1 MNQVTNKRIIWVGL
15 FVILGIVFLL
25 GGILMIGNIHE
36 TFTKK
41 IKVIALFDDISGLQI
56 GNNIW
61 FSGVKIGIVS
71 KLQFH
76 SKSQVVVILKI
87 DINAQQYI
95 RKDAMVKIGSDG
107 LIGNKILVI
116 YGGTSMS
123 LPVNDGDTLGV
134 EKTFSSEDMVNMLQE
149 NNKNVLKISSDFK
162 ILSENLVAGEGSLG
176 KLLRNDALYN
186 NLNATSE
193 SLQLASAKANVMI
206 NTLNDFSTAFAKKG
220 SFANDLVNDT
230 MVFHSLR
237 LSTVQLK
244 QVTLKANTL
253 MANLN
258 TASSNPNSTLGVLM
272 YDDTS
277 GTRIK
282 ETIKNLESGSQ
293 KLDED
298 LEAIQHSIFLRGFFK
313 RKARALKSNK

>member
-15 FVILGIVFLL
+15 FVIVGIVFLL

-41 IKVIALFDDISGLQI
+41 LKVIALFDDISGLQI

-61 FSGVKIGIVS
+61 FSGVKIGIVN

-76 SKSQVVVILKI
+76 SKSQVVITLKI

-116 YGGTSMS
+116 YGGSSMS

-176 KLLRNDALYN
+176 KLLQNDALYN
-186 NLNATSE
+186 NLNATSQ

-206 NTLNDFSTAFAKKG
+206 NTLNDFSTAFTKKG

-237 LSTVQLK
+237 LSTTQLE
-244 QVTLKANTL
+244 QVTVNANTL

-258 TASSNPNSTLGVLM
+258 TASTNPNSTLGVLM
-272 YDDTS
+272 YDETS
-277 GTRIK
+277 GTRLK
-282 ETIKNLESGSQ
+282 EIIKNMESSSI

-298 LEAIQHSIFLRGFFK
+298 LEAVQHNIFLRGFFK
-313 RKARALKSNK
+313 RKAKALKSNK